1 MLIALDIG
9 NTNITIG
16 VFQDKTLKAS
26 WRLDTDTHRLPDE
39 YAVTLINLFNIK
51 KIDKEAINS
60 AVICSVVPPLTVI
73 FEEVFKSYF
82 SIDPLVVSSGTKTG
96 VKILY
101 DSPRDVGTDRVVDT
115 AAAFRLYGGPII
127 IVDFGTATVF
137 DAVTKEGWYLGGAI
151 APGLSIAAESL
162 FNNTSQ
168 LRRVEI
174 VKPPAAIGKN
184 TTMSMQSGIVLGHIG
199 MVESM
204 IERFKKELGAD
215 SKVVAT
221 GGYAEFMSKETKMF
235 DFVNPELTL
244 TGLKMI
250 LEMNI

>member
-26 WRLDTDTHRLPDE
+26 WRLNTDTHRLPDE
-39 YAVTLINLFNIK
+39 YAVTLINLFDIK

-101 DSPRDVGTDRVVDT
+101 DSP
-115 AAAFRLYGGPII
+115 
-127 IVDFGTATVF
+127 
-137 DAVTKEGWYLGGAI
+137 
-151 APGLSIAAESL
+151 
-162 FNNTSQ
+162 
-168 LRRVEI
+168 
-174 VKPPAAIGKN
+174 
-184 TTMSMQSGIVLGHIG
+184 
-199 MVESM
+199 
-204 IERFKKELGAD
+204 
-215 SKVVAT
+215 
-221 GGYAEFMSKETKMF
+221 
-235 DFVNPELTL
+235 
-244 TGLKMI
+244 
-250 LEMNI
+250 